1 MRDEGEGCVVRGR
14 RMSQWG
20 HTRGSLSAGSGPR
33 VNAAHWE
40 LWGARERGV
49 PTSSVF
55 LEFTPLG
62 EHSCHSGGNMCK
74 GLEVGTRL
82 SRREGSPHQGL
93 KSIPTGSVGNI
104 CQSKKLGWAAE

>member
-1 MRDEGEGCVVRGR
+1 MCCKGQEDEPVGAHKGVPER
-14 RMSQWG
+14 RFRSQSQ
-20 HTRGSLSAGSGPR
+20 RAGP
-33 VNAAHWE
+33 
-40 LWGARERGV
+40 WGARERGV

-93 KSIPTGSVGNI
+93 KSIPKGSVGNI